1 MTAVSGIGDIVGYR
15 FITGMALLLALA
27 CPPLL
32 AQTAPDAESQRR
44 LAEQKL
50 KLVDMLVNSPKARAA
65 GEGGDAETAALIGRG
80 KQLLQQARDALSAQR
95 YPEAS
100 QALDAALQN
109 VSKANNR
116 NAGELSESVQKQRLQ
131 EMSEQVA
138 SYRVALLEL
147 SKAKGAPTTAQATL
161 RQVDALAEE
170 ARKAAAADLLGEANK
185 KMAQACKLEV
195 EEVSRLRAGQE
206 VLMSLKF
213 DTPADEYVYEQ
224 KRYESNQILVGM
236 MIGEGR
242 ADGEKRRMVDGFLKE
257 AVKLKDDA
265 AGLAQANHHSEAVAA
280 MEKAG
285 LQINRALQAMG
296 VAVF

>member
-1 MTAVSGIGDIVGYR
+1 MGHRLIA
-15 FITGMALLLALA
+15 GMAVLLALA
-27 CPPLL
+27 GPPLS

-65 GEGGDAETAALIGRG
+65 GEGGDSETAALIGRG
-80 KQLLQQARDALSAQR
+80 RQLLQQAREALSAQH
-95 YPEAS
+95 YPEGS

-116 NAGELSESVQKQRLQ
+116 SAGELSESVQKQRLH

-138 SYRVALLEL
+138 SYRTALLEL
-147 SKAKGAPTTAQATL
+147 SKAKGAATTAQATL
-161 RQVDALAEE
+161 RQVDLLAEE
-170 ARKAAAADLLGEANK
+170 GRKAAAAGLLGDANK
-185 KMAQACKLEV
+185 KMAQAYKLEV
-195 EEVSRLRAGQE
+195 EEVARLRAGQE

-213 DTPADEYVYEQ
+213 DTPADEYLYEQ
-224 KRYESNQILVGM
+224 KRYESNQILAGM

-242 ADGEKRRMVDGFLKE
+242 ADGDKRRMVDGFLSE
-257 AVKLKDDA
+257 AGKLKDA
-265 AGLAQANHHSEAVAA
+265 AAALAQARQHAEAVAA

>member
-1 MTAVSGIGDIVGYR
+1 MGNR
-15 FITGMALLLALA
+15 FIGGIALLLALA

-50 KLVDMLVNSPKARAA
+50 KLVDLLVNSPKARAA
-65 GEGGDAETAALIGRG
+65 VEGGDLETAALIGRG

-95 YPEAS
+95 YADAS

-147 SKAKGAPTTAQATL
+147 SKGKGAASAQATL

-170 ARKAAAADLLGEANK
+170 ARKAAAAGLLGEANK

-195 EEVSRLRAGQE
+195 EEVARLRAGQE

-242 ADGEKRRMVDGFLKE
+242 ADGDKRRMIDGFLKD

-265 AGLAQANHHSEAVAA
+265 AALAQSNHHAEAVAA

>member
-1 MTAVSGIGDIVGYR
+1 M
-15 FITGMALLLALA
+15 
-27 CPPLL
+27 L

-80 KQLLQQARDALSAQR
+80 KQLLRQARDALSTQR
-95 YPEAS
+95 YTDAS

-116 NAGELSESVQKQRLQ
+116 NAGELSESVQKQRLH

-147 SKAKGAPTTAQATL
+147 SKGKGAATSAQATL
-161 RQVDALAEE
+161 RQVDALAEA
-170 ARKAAAADLLGEANK
+170 ARKAAAAGLLGDANK
-185 KMAQACKLEV
+185 MMAQACKLEI

-206 VLMSLKF
+206 VLMSLKY

-285 LQINRALQAMG
+285 LQINRALQSMG

>member
-1 MTAVSGIGDIVGYR
+1 LTAASGIGDIVGYR
-15 FITGMALLLALA
+15 FITGMALLIALA

-32 AQTAPDAESQRR
+32 AQTASDADSQRR

-100 QALDAALQN
+100 QALDGALQN

-138 SYRVALLEL
+138 SYRAALLEL
-147 SKAKGAPTTAQATL
+147 SKAKGAASTAQATL

-170 ARKAAAADLLGEANK
+170 ARKAAAAGLLGEANK

-242 ADGEKRRMVDGFLKE
+242 ADGEKRRMVDGFLNE

-265 AGLAQANHHSEAVAA
+265 AGLARASRHAEAVAA

-285 LQINRALQAMG
+285 VQINRALQAMG